1 MCSVSLSFPSCY
13 LQTLYLCCSLVRS
26 NKCSFSF
33 AFLQFHFS
41 TGSMGVAW
49 AIIWFLVVKN
59 SPAEDSHIS
68 EEERLFI
75 ENSLANDIQKKVQV
89 WIIILQWHDW
99 RTLVVGCKKPFLI
112 SIFWVRYIFWK
123 IILFHL
129 CLYFHCSIAFSWLIY
144 RMWKFRGRPY
154 SPPYLYGQ

>member
-1 MCSVSLSFPSCY
+1 
-13 LQTLYLCCSLVRS
+13 VRT

-41 TGSMGVAW
+41 AGSTGVAW

-75 ENSLANDIQKKVQV
+75 ENSLANDIQKKVCMNYNV
-89 WIIILQWHDW
+89 
-99 RTLVVGCKKPFLI
+99 TMAK
-112 SIFWVRYIFWK
+112 
-123 IILFHL
+123 
-129 CLYFHCSIAFSWLIY
+129 
-144 RMWKFRGRPY
+144 
-154 SPPYLYGQ
+154 